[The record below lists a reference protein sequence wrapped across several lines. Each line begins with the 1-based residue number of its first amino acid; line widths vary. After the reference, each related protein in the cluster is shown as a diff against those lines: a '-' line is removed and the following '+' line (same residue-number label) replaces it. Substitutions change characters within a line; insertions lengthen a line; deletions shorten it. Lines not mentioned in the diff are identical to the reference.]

1 MPAPLLK
8 KCFNCRMFLTED
20 AVNLSQCLKC
30 QKNEAKYGKPGTCE
44 YCKLNAAFH
53 DQKCVWC
60 SHAERKFGSPFTCFN
75 CKLRCAFPRRECD
88 KMEGAA
94 LLCRL
99 CILQARQTNQTM
111 VAGIPVP
118 PEKPERSGEG
128 SSSEHRDRD
137 RDRRNNQ
144 SSSSHQQKDNNRRE
158 DRRQRD
164 RESSRRSGQKRRH
177 PDETNNN
184 SSNGASSSGVPPLL
198 PNNENGHGFP
208 PFAERDHG
216 ESMVKQ
222 QKMEDEIR
230 RLKSLVQEKEMQ
242 IFDKDRQISTLKA
255 EQYNIEKKHRER
267 VQQLIKEKED
277 SIRAIEHMRSSK
289 SSKKN

>member
-1 MPAPLLK
+1 MPGPILK
-8 KCFNCRMFLTED
+8 KCFNCRMFLPED
-20 AVNLSQCLKC
+20 AVNTSQCLKC

-60 SHAERKFGSPFTCFN
+60 SHAERKFGTPFTCVN
-75 CKLRCAFPRRECD
+75 CQLRCAFPRRECD

-128 SSSEHRDRD
+128 SSSEQRADRD
-137 RDRRNNQ
+137 RDRRHQ
-144 SSSSHQQKDNNRRE
+144 HSSSHQRDHKDRHRR
-158 DRRQRD
+158 DD
-164 RESSRRSGQKRRH
+164 KHHRESSHRSSQKRRH
-177 PDETNNN
+177 PDDTNNN
-184 SSNGASSSGVPPLL
+184 SSNSASSSSAPLL
-198 PNNENGHGFP
+198 IPNNENGHGFP
-208 PFAERDHG
+208 PFGERDHG
-216 ESMVKQ
+216 ENIVKQ

-230 RLKSLVQEKEMQ
+230 RLKQVVKEKETM
-242 IFDKDRQISTLKA
+242 IFDKDKQISTLKA
-255 EQYNIEKKHRER
+255 EQYNLEKKHRER